1 VKDKEK
7 GMGVHA
13 SAIKKDRQALRH
25 RQHNRTMMAAIKTA
39 VKKVRVA
46 VKTKDAS
53 GAKQALTEAV
63 PALAKAASKKLI
75 HRNRASRL
83 ISRLTR
89 HTNRVAAG

>member
-1 VKDKEK
+1 
-7 GMGVHA
+7 MGVHA
-13 SAIKKDRQALRH
+13 SAIKKDRQALRR

-39 VKKVRVA
+39 VKKVRSA
-46 VKTKDAS
+46 VKTKDAA

-63 PALAKAASKKLI
+63 PTLAKAAAKKLI

>member
-1 VKDKEK
+1 
-7 GMGVHA
+7 MGVHA
-13 SAIKKDRQALRH
+13 SAIKKDRQALRR

-39 VKKVRVA
+39 VKKVRAA
-46 VKTKDAS
+46 VKTKDAA

-63 PALAKAASKKLI
+63 PTLAKAASKKLI

>member
-1 VKDKEK
+1 
-7 GMGVHA
+7 MGVHA
-13 SAIKKDRQALRH
+13 SAIKKDRQALRR

-39 VKKVRVA
+39 VKKVRAA

-53 GAKQALTEAV
+53 SAKQALTEVV
-63 PALAKAASKKLI
+63 PTLAKAASKKLI

>member
-1 VKDKEK
+1 
-7 GMGVHA
+7 MGVHA
-13 SAIKKDRQALRH
+13 SAIKKDRQALRR

-39 VKKVRVA
+39 VKKVRAA
-46 VKTKDAS
+46 VKTKDAA

-63 PALAKAASKKLI
+63 PTLSKAASKKLI